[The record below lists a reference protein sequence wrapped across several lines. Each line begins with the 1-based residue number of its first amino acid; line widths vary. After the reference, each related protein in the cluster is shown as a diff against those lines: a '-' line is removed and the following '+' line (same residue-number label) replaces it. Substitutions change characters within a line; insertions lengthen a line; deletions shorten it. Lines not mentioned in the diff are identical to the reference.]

1 MKTRT
6 IILLTLWFVLLV
18 IAMVGLFYLTFCTE
32 AAYYAQVDN
41 AYVKDIIPR
50 GGMYYRYELPSV
62 DDRGKER
69 LLTFETTRLLRE
81 GAWLKITVAPIRGVT
96 AWEEVQIDAL
106 PAILLV
112 GN

>member
-6 IILLTLWFVLLV
+6 IILLTLWFILLI

-32 AAYYAQVDN
+32 DTYYAQIDN
-41 AYVKDIIPR
+41 TYVKDIIPR
-50 GGMYYRYELPSV
+50 GGMYYRYELPAF
-62 DDRGKER
+62 DERGKSR
-69 LLTFETTRLLRE
+69 LLSFETTRLLRE

-96 AWEEVQIDAL
+96 AWEEVQLNEL
-106 PAILLV
+106 PAIILI